1 MAEQNEISI
10 EIEEE
15 RGPIPAHPGAV
26 ECRIPHPVDLFDE
39 CDNIFMHKDREGN
52 EGEIVICIYRHWI
65 ELHGQRYSSPQFP

>member
-1 MAEQNEISI
+1 MAEQNEISV

-39 CDNIFMHKDREGN
+39 CDNIFMHKDRYRGLVISPSEMKKVGKYLLN
-52 EGEIVICIYRHWI
+52 EMRAT
-65 ELHGQRYSSPQFP
+65 